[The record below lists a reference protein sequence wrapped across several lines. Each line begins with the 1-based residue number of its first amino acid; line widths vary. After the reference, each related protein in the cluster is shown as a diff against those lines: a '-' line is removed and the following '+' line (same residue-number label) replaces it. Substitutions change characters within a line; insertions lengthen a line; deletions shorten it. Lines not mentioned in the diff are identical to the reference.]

1 MANQNIYWKIKG
13 ILNEEPVL
21 KEEFDE
27 LRSSLQKFS
36 GDIPKV
42 IFEKYYQEYED
53 FLDILVQ
60 LANLPKIKN
69 KL

>member
-13 ILNEEPVL
+13 ILNEEPAL
-21 KEEFDE
+21 KKEFDE
-27 LRSSLQKFS
+27 LRSSLHKFS
-36 GDIPKV
+36 GDIPKKS
-42 IFEKYYQEYED
+42 FENHYREYED
-53 FLDILVQ
+53 FIELLVQ

>member
-21 KEEFDE
+21 KNKFDE
-27 LRSSLQKFS
+27 LRSSLHKFS
-36 GDIPKV
+36 GDIPKES
-42 IFEKYYQEYED
+42 FEKHYQEYED
-53 FLDILVQ
+53 FIRLLTK
-60 LANLPKIKN
+60 LAKSPKIKI